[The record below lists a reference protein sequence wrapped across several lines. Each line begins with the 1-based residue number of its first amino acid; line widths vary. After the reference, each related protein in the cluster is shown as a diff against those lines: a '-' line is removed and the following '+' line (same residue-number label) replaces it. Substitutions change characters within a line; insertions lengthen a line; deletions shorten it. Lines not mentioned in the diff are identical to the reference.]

1 MKITE
6 YPAVVKLTDDNV
18 LIVDGNGG
26 TKKMGVVDAAFEL
39 LDMTSEKAH
48 KTIFRGKYLGTS
60 ITSEQYAAIANGSFD
75 GLWLGDY
82 WTINGVNWRIWD
94 FDYFYNTGDSSFT
107 KHHIV
112 LVPDRSLYD
121 AKMNETNVT
130 TGGYVG
136 SLMYTSNLSN
146 AKTIVQSAF
155 GSHALSHRVYLTN
168 AVSNGRPSGGG
179 WFDSVVDLPTEEQMY
194 GHTHFTPTSD
204 GSNVPAIY
212 TVNRQ
217 QFRLAAIAPEF
228 VSNRQ
233 NYWLQNVVS
242 GACFARVGD
251 GGCTGY
257 SSASAS
263 VGVRP
268 PVAVG

>member
-6 YPAVVKLTDDNV
+6 YPSIVKLTNDNI
-18 LIVDGNGG
+18 LLVDGNNG
-26 TKKMGVVDAAFEL
+26 TKKMTVTDAAFEL
-39 LDMTSEKAH
+39 LNKTSPKAH

-60 ITSEQYAAIANGSFD
+60 ITSEQYTAIQNGTFE

-94 FDYFYNTGDSSFT
+94 FDYWYNTGDSNFT
-107 KHHIV
+107 KHHLV
-112 LVPDRSLYD
+112 LMPDRSLYD
-121 AKMNETNVT
+121 AKMNDTNVT

-146 AKTIVQSAF
+146 AKTIVQNAF
-155 GSHALSHRVYLTN
+155 GSHALSHRMYLVN

-179 WFDSVVDLPTEEQMY
+179 WFDSVCDLPTEEQMY

-204 GSNVPAIY
+204 GSTIPAIY
-212 TVNRQ
+212 TINRQ

-228 VSNRQ
+228 VAIRQ

-242 GACFARVGD
+242 GACFAFVNYD
-251 GGCTGY
+251 GTPNSNG
-257 SSASAS
+257 ASLS
-263 VGVRP
+263 LGVRP